1 MLEKVIF
8 RPLPGLAS
16 PHAQTVL
23 ACFSKG
29 GIEPPSTPLVVPL
42 ADGDSLYCQ
51 LSTPL
56 SWKEPQRTIVLIH
69 GLGGSHKSSYMVRL
83 ARKLYQNGERVL
95 RVNLRGNGPN
105 AHLAKRPYHG
115 GTSDDL
121 LSVLQILKQQHPDS
135 PLYLLGFSLGGNVS
149 LKLAGELGEAG
160 PALIKQIITV
170 CAPIDLTRTLSL
182 LMQPRNHLYQRY
194 YVRGLRKLGAR
205 WLNNQRVR
213 SILEF
218 DDAVT
223 APQWGFKDGADYH
236 QKCSSY
242 SLFPQIQVDC
252 CLLFAEDDPF
262 IDYRPILHTSLP
274 ASMKLWLTPYGGHMG
289 FLGWTGR
296 EHRYF
301 WMDKFLIDFLQK

>member
-1 MLEKVIF
+1 MLEKITF

-29 GIEPPSTPLVVPL
+29 GIEPPSTPLLVSL

-69 GLGGSHKSSYMVRL
+69 GLGGSHRSSYMVRL
-83 ARKLYQNGERVL
+83 ARKLYQKGERVV
-95 RVNLRGNGPN
+95 RVNLRGNGPG
-105 AHLAKRPYHG
+105 AHLATRPYHG

-121 LSVLQILKQQHPDS
+121 LSLLLILKQQHPDS

-160 PALIKQIITV
+160 PALIKQIVAV
-170 CAPIDLTRTLSL
+170 CPPIDLTRTLSL

-218 DDAVT
+218 DNAVT

-236 QKCSSY
+236 QQCSSY
-242 SLFPQIQVDC
+242 PLLPKVQVDSR
-252 CLLFAEDDPF
+252 LLFAEDDPF
-262 IDYRPILHTSLP
+262 IDYRPLLHTNLP

-289 FLGWTGR
+289 FLGWAGR

-301 WMDKFLIDFLQK
+301 WMDKFLLDFLQK